1 MTDILLN
8 PITATTAAPL
18 RGVFR
23 QRGLLLTL
31 LLVFAAQAKA
41 GLQLELAAG
50 AGYDSNVAPDVTDI
64 NAGLGDSYHA
74 LEASLGWRTAGR
86 RGVQFETSYWL
97 KEQRWQVY
105 SEYDNRL
112 QTGLLRFGYQGDV
125 LATDVALIAATA
137 DVDGQSYMQL
147 ERISPALGFIPSE
160 SLYVRTQ
167 FDFMR
172 KTYEQNSARDSERS
186 AARLQ
191 LYWFFRSSG
200 LSLSALIQGVDEQAD
215 AQVYSYQAGIG
226 RLSLRH
232 RSRWFGLSV
241 VNHLRARLEQRQYD
255 DVTEQRQRLEIS
267 SRWQLSQRW
276 QWSVSLQ
283 RDDRQSDFA
292 AASYDQNRLESAIRW
307 SF

>member
-1 MTDILLN
+1 MTDILLH
-8 PITATTAAPL
+8 PLTAAPL
-18 RGVFR
+18 RGAFR
-23 QRGLLLTL
+23 QRGLLLIL
-31 LLVFAAQAKA
+31 LLVFADQAKA
-41 GLQLELAAG
+41 GLQFALAAG

-64 NAGLGDSYHA
+64 NAGLGDRYHSR
-74 LEASLGWRTAGR
+74 EASLGWRTANR

-97 KEQRWQVY
+97 KEQRWQIY

-125 LATDVALIAATA
+125 LATDVALITATA
-137 DVDGQSYMQL
+137 DVDGQRYMQL
-147 ERISPALGFIPSE
+147 ERVSPALGFIPSE

-200 LSLSALIQGVDEQAD
+200 LSLSALMQGIDEQAD
-215 AQVYSYQAGIG
+215 ASVYSYQAGIG
-226 RLSLRH
+226 RLSVRH
-232 RSRWFGLSV
+232 RSRWFGLRV
-241 VNHLRARLEQRQYD
+241 VNHIRARLEHRQYD
-255 DVTEQRQRLEIS
+255 DVTEQRRRLEVS

-276 QWSVSLQ
+276 QWLVSLQ
-283 RDDRQSDFA
+283 RDGRQSDLA
-292 AASYDQNRLESAIRW
+292 AVSYDQNRLESAIRW